1 MTMKGWMLRRVNAM
15 GKQSARDDSP
25 RAIPGGPDEREPSVG
40 SFVEHKTLSQSA
52 EHLGPYGPLIAA
64 IREELEHFVTS
75 QVRLHLAIA
84 ERDRYVLTSI
94 EVECHGSEA
103 QRELLRRFD
112 REFKPEQIKHYLA
125 KEVIAGLRNAAAI
138 DLAQFAGL
146 NAERERE
153 EAQPDREDYGE
164 LISELQ
170 RGEPKNVAQPYEVT
184 LVGRWTE
191 VESGHALVEGAQ
203 LAAPQTPLAG
213 RAIAIDIEDAKGT
226 HRLEC
231 DSIVPGRRHSVGKG
245 EGCDIPVDGLYAS
258 RRHCEIWLEKGALWV
273 ADSGSTNG
281 IRVEAPNG
289 AVTRSDAQ
297 TFATGR
303 AIEFPP
309 GARLVL
315 SAHVR
320 GDAAEYPRLVW
331 HAVDAPDADVKP
343 RLGTIPSTPVTPIAS
358 PLRREGAL
366 TITVR
371 MASGSRSVDV
381 APGALPFQVGRSRNQ
396 ALVIDWA
403 HADVSGHHFDIVA
416 IDDSGASVVVHGD
429 NGVTVDG
436 VAHAVGARFRWKPG
450 ETLTLG
456 RSVGPA
462 SACTL
467 TLSRAP

>member
-1 MTMKGWMLRRVNAM
+1 MTLKGWMLRRVNAM

-25 RAIPGGPDEREPSVG
+25 RAIAGGPDEREPSVG
-40 SFVEHKTLSQSA
+40 SFVEHQTPSQKA
-52 EHLGPYGPLIAA
+52 EQLGAYGPLIAA
-64 IREELEHFVTS
+64 IREELEHFVAS

-94 EVECHGSEA
+94 EVECHGGEE

-125 KEVIAGLRNAAAI
+125 KEVIAGLRNAGAI
-138 DLAQFAGL
+138 DLTQFAGL

-153 EAQPDREDYGE
+153 EAQPDREGYGE

-170 RGEPKNVAQPYEVT
+170 RGEPHAVARPYEVT

-191 VESGHALVEGAQ
+191 LDPRQAAAKGER
-203 LAAPQTPLAG
+203 LAGPQTPLAG
-213 RAIAIDIEDAKGT
+213 RTIAVDIEDAGGM
-226 HRLEC
+226 RRIEL
-231 DSIVPGRRHSVGKG
+231 DSIVPGRRHAVGKG

-258 RRHCEIWLEKGALWV
+258 RRHCEIWLERGALWV

-281 IRVEAPNG
+281 IRVETANG

-297 TFATGR
+297 TLAAGR

-309 GARLVL
+309 GAKLVL

-320 GDAAEYPRLVW
+320 GDAKQYPRLVW
-331 HAVDAPDADVKP
+331 HPVETDTSAKAGSGAV
-343 RLGTIPSTPVTPIAS
+343 PSTPVTPIAA
-358 PLRREGAL
+358 PRRREGAL
-366 TITVR
+366 TITAR
-371 MASGSRSVDV
+371 MGSGSRSVDV
-381 APGALPFQVGRSRNQ
+381 APGAFPFQVGCSRNQ
-396 ALVIDWA
+396 TLVIDWA

-416 IDDSGASVVVHGD
+416 VDDAGASVVVHGD

-436 VAHAVGARFRWKPG
+436 VAHAAGARFRWKLG

-456 RSVGPA
+456 RGSGPA
-462 SACTL
+462 PACTL

>member
-191 VESGHALVEGAQ
+191 VAPGHASVEGAG
-203 LAAPQTPLAG
+203 LAGPQTPLAG
-213 RAIAIDIEDAKGT
+213 RAIAIDIEDANGT
-226 HRLEC
+226 HRLGC
-231 DSIVPGRRHSVGKG
+231 DSIVPGHRHAVGKG

-258 RRHCEIWLEKGALWV
+258 RRHCEIWLERGVLWV

-281 IRVEAPNG
+281 IRVETANG

-297 TFATGR
+297 TSAAGR

-315 SAHVR
+315 SAHVQ
-320 GDAAEYPRLVW
+320 GDAKQYPRLVW
-331 HAVDAPDADVKP
+331 HPVETDASAKAGRGAV
-343 RLGTIPSTPVTPIAS
+343 PSTPVTPIAA
-358 PLRREGAL
+358 PPRREGAL
-366 TITVR
+366 TITTR
-371 MASGSRSVDV
+371 MASGSRSVDI

-396 ALVIDWA
+396 TFVIDWA

-416 IDDSGASVVVHGD
+416 IDEAGASVVVHGD

-436 VAHAVGARFRWKPG
+436 VAHAAGARFRWKLG

-456 RSVGPA
+456 RGSGAP
-462 SACTL
+462 ACTL